1 MALYKVLKDG
11 IRQRT
16 NEGAVARPTVGEII
30 KVSDIAARRL
40 IATGWIAAQG
50 GETREV
56 AETQEGGSRRERKAK
71 RRFTLG
77 LGKSEAP
84 APEAVLE
91 NSEAPAAPATGD
103 APKGDAPE
111 EA

>member
-16 NEGAVARPTVGEII
+16 AEGGFSRPSAGEII
-30 KVSDIAARRL
+30 KVSDIAAPRL
-40 IATGWIAAQG
+40 LAQGWIG
-50 GETREV
+50 PHGERKDD
-56 AETQEGGSRRERKAK
+56 EGGGRKERKAK
-71 RRFTLG
+71 RSFLS

-84 APEAVLE
+84 AQPDADAADLE
-91 NSEAPAAPATGD
+91 KSEAPAAPATGD
-103 APKGDAPE
+103 APK